1 MSDAEN
7 MKDAVRRYVQLLTDS
22 DVEGIVGLYA
32 EDGRMEDPVGTP
44 PHQGHD
50 ALRQFYGATA
60 PALSVEIAGPICTA
74 GKSAAVLLLARL
86 TMGEDNHAWIDAT
99 DVFTFNDAGLL
110 QEVRAYW
117 NPAEMRPTRES

>member
-32 EDGRMEDPVGTP
+32 DDGKMEDPVGTP

-50 ALRQFYGATA
+50 ALRQFYTATA
-60 PALSVEIAGPICTA
+60 PALSVEIAGPICVA
-74 GKSAAVLLLARL
+74 GKSAAALLLARL